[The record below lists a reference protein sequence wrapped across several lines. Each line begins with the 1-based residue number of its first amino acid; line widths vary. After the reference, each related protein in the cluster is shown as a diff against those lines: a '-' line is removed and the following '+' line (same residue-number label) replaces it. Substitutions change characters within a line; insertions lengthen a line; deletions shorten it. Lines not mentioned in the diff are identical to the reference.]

1 MWHAHLARD
10 LRAGRPCH
18 VAKIHQNLMAV
29 IECWIKSLSASSAKT
44 SDSSLRLISPGIR
57 NRWNGSA
64 VTCHHLGRSEY
75 RLQATIRPA
84 NAELQTD
91 FSPPFDGIDFQIAE
105 SKA

>member
-44 SDSSLRLISPGIR
+44 SDSSLRLIAETIELTAENTEDSTEDRRENR
-57 NRWNGSA
+57 N
-64 VTCHHLGRSEY
+64 
-75 RLQATIRPA
+75 
-84 NAELQTD
+84 
-91 FSPPFDGIDFQIAE
+91 
-105 SKA
+105 